1 MAKDNLFLGTAAGS
15 VGDITF
21 YRRNGQ
27 QVARARVRHP
37 KNPQT
42 TSQAVQRNF
51 MAPVSR
57 FLSPMSVVL
66 ETAWE
71 GLNRAQSLSKLTG
84 ENVKLARRSGWYLPK
99 GEGWYPMPYLV
110 SHGTIA
116 PYPFVRDISDP
127 VRYYYELGRTS
138 MAADAAPGTLPGS
151 IGLWSQA
158 LIADGYR
165 AGDQVTIIVAQG
177 DGVGGY
183 YPWFTRFII
192 DPSSTQMV
200 NDLSEGLI
208 QFYVQDD
215 RKVVVGV
222 DEDLSEGVSIYG
234 AVVIISRFENGV
246 WRRSTQQMI
255 VHSSILEA
263 ITSEEQMRR
272 AIASY
277 RAASS
282 APISDV
288 YLNQGVAAP
297 SGTRYIASF
306 QIPGQAVGES
316 VYLSGIGSRT
326 VAIDAAGNT
335 ANVLT
340 LSGVRVSDGQL
351 FSDFVVTTNSFS
363 GGAGIVIVGSDSAG
377 NSTYRPGFITNA
389 QRRGLERVEATNDE
403 LSDGFA
409 QNAYR
414 FLIAQGVPASALQ
427 FMASLTVKD
436 GQLAAITPNGTELVA
451 LDNGCT
457 VRASVEDGR
466 IKVDVASP
474 VNSCSLEPS
483 RTCESVSCGLTPNAT
498 LSLVSCVKSPDE
510 DLKSNVRLTF
520 NDLPVSFTSVEYT
533 EGDDGFYFEML

>member
-27 QVARARVRHP
+27 QVARARIRHP

-57 FLSPMSVVL
+57 FLSPLTVAL

-71 GLNRAQSLSKLTG
+71 GLNRAQSLNKLTG

-99 GEGWYPMPYLV
+99 GEGWYPMPYIV

-116 PYPFVRDISDP
+116 PYPYVRDLGDP
-127 VRYYYELGRTS
+127 ERFFYQIGSTS
-138 MAADAAPGTLPGS
+138 MAADAAPGTLSGS

-158 LIADGYR
+158 LIADGYNE
-165 AGDQVTIIVAQG
+165 GDQVTIIVAQA

-200 NDLSEGLI
+200 NELSEGLI
-208 QFYVQDD
+208 EFYVRDNM
-215 RKVVVGV
+215 VVVGV
-222 DEDLSEGVSIYG
+222 DAEVSEGVSAYG

-263 ITSEEQMRR
+263 ITSEGQMRR

-277 RAASS
+277 QAASS
-282 APISDV
+282 APITDV
-288 YLNQGVAAP
+288 YLNQAAAAP
-297 SGTRYIASF
+297 AGTRYIASF

-316 VYLSGIGSRT
+316 VYLRGIGSRT

-351 FSDFVVTTNSFS
+351 FSDFVVTTNAFS

-377 NSTYRPGFITNA
+377 NPTYQPGFITNA

-409 QNAYR
+409 LNAYR
-414 FLIAQGVPASALQ
+414 FLIAQGVPASAL
-427 FMASLTVKD
+427 FVVSLTVED
-436 GQLAAITPNGTELVA
+436 GQLAAITPNGAELVV

-457 VRASVEDGR
+457 VRASVEGGR
-466 IKVDVASP
+466 IKVDVYDP
-474 VNSCSLEPS
+474 INSCEIEPS
-483 RTCESVSCGLTPNAT
+483 HNCVAIQSDLTPTAT
-498 LSLVSCVKSPDE
+498 LSLVSCVENPGT
-510 DLKSNVRLTF
+510 DLKSNVRLMF
-520 NDLPVSFTSVEYT
+520 KDLPASFTSAEYT
-533 EGDDGFYFEML
+533 QGDDGFYFDVL